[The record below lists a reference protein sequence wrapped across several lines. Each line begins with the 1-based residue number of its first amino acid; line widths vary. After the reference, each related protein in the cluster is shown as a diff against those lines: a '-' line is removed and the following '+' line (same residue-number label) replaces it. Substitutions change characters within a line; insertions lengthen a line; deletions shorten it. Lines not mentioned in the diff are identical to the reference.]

1 MDILIFT
8 VIYIYI
14 YIYIYMYI
22 YIHILSDFNSII
34 LWSPAKEQF
43 KLFLVYFN
51 IAIPLHTYTHT
62 HPF

>member
-1 MDILIFT
+1 
-8 VIYIYI
+8 
-14 YIYIYMYI
+14 MYI